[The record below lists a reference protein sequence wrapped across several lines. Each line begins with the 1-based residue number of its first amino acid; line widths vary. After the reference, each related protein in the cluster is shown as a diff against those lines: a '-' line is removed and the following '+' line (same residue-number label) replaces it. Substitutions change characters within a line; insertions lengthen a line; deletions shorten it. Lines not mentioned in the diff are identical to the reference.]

1 MPLTTAG
8 AQFLPK
14 AATGLGSP
22 SLFTSA
28 PTSPNPGAYLA
39 VGNSNTAFNIG
50 QTDLIGTNFRAP
62 ATVTESAG
70 VLTATSTYQT
80 GEANFDW
87 WEWGFA
93 NAKAGGTL
101 MGRKVEASSLGL
113 KTSAQVWT
121 LASTLTFAA
130 A

>member
-1 MPLTTAG
+1 M
-8 AQFLPK
+8 
-14 AATGLGSP
+14 
-22 SLFTSA
+22 
-28 PTSPNPGAYLA
+28 
-39 VGNSNTAFNIG
+39 
-50 QTDLIGTNFRAP
+50 
-62 ATVTESAG
+62 TESAG
-70 VLTATSTYQT
+70 VLTMTSTYAT

-87 WEWGFA
+87 WEWGPA

-121 LASTLTFAA
+121 LSATVTFAA